1 MADEIKASPQSPGLA
16 TLARMLRAARSA
28 GDTVTIP
35 YLGGVG
41 TMMLGKAPEEVTEW
55 SYGNAPLHVPAMTRV
70 PQFKKDRAEQLAD
83 TLFAAQA
90 AAPVAR
96 MAPRAAREL
105 APAAGAIAM
114 RAAEVGG
121 VPVGGLGVIKHKG
134 GNWLAGS
141 VEKPIEMFKQG
152 YVPDYERWGEGAAG
166 VTDQAKGEA
175 AALNKW
181 LETKLAKYI
190 KNEMG
195 TPEDPIRALA
205 EKGITH
211 AEVPPINIRNAHL
224 DRRRIAVGFPAEGM
238 GVSPQAKAWEAL
250 ADDLIHNLP
259 AGERINVNAFG
270 EESAVRNLK
279 QNPWLAKVPP
289 ETMTYGVY
297 GRNLE
302 REAQFGHLIDE
313 LRNAVNPES
322 GLPAHLRWKYTDLD
336 KVTVPQAVQ
345 RVHDINTWRAEQK
358 LIADQARANNA
369 AAFLHKDYPDAPYKW
384 VELKLPEKTGNTVQ
398 ISKPAANLDEEIDMI
413 EEIGRPDFLAGAGN
427 EAMYNARVA
436 SEIAGRSGDEA
447 EKLLQDALKYEGETM
462 GHCVGGY
469 CPDVMS
475 GKSRIFSL
483 RNKKTG
489 EPHVTVEV
497 RPGLKIDRDPM
508 EFAQWLE
515 SPEGAKLL
523 EKHPTAVEDF
533 MIGEEEGLRS
543 VAPELFTKPSD
554 IVQIKGKANRAPK
567 EEYLPFVQD
576 FVRSGKWGDVGDLHN
591 TGLRATRDVWN
602 ALELEKIRAAGHEVP
617 EYLNHDEIKA
627 IGDKVWPGQW
637 GDTNYAEG
645 GLVDGATEYNPLEV
659 DYIYNNVMQNY
670 SEGGLVAYGY
680 RHGSNELKGKGYFG
694 ELPNRAGGVSTEL
707 SAEDDDLGDYPLIV
721 PSLTRSELESLLANE
736 RPSDSTYAK
745 ARAHARRRKAEGL
758 SPYAQ
763 KDELRLPR
771 PAGFAEGG
779 SVESAHLPYDEA
791 KISSLVNALREEL
804 NA

>member
-1 MADEIKASPQSPGLA
+1 MADELKASPQSPSLA
-16 TLARMLRAARSA
+16 WLAEKLRAARSA

-41 TMMLGKAPEEVTEW
+41 TMMLGKSPEEVTEW

-96 MAPRAAREL
+96 MAPRVAREL
-105 APAAGAIAM
+105 APAAGAMAM

-121 VPVGGLGVIKHKG
+121 MPVGGLGVIKHKG

-141 VEKPIEMFKQG
+141 VENAIQPLRKTVRDPEFMQRIAQEEVRG
-152 YVPDYERWGEGAAG
+152 LAPEGML
-166 VTDQAKGEA
+166 EA
-175 AALNKW
+175 THNQNVRAEAINKW

-205 EKGITH
+205 EKGVTH
-211 AEVPPINIRNAHL
+211 AEVAPIDTHGAHL
-224 DRRRIAVGFPAEGM
+224 DRRRVAVGFPAEGM
-238 GVSPQAKAWEAL
+238 GVSPQAKAWEAV

-259 AGERINVNAFG
+259 AGERINVNTFG
-270 EESAVRNLK
+270 EESALRNLK

-302 REAQFGHLIDE
+302 GEAQFGHLIDE

-322 GLPAHLRWKYTDLD
+322 GLPANLRWKYGDLE

-358 LIADQARANNA
+358 AAADLMRANNA
-369 AAFLHKDYPDAPYKW
+369 AAVLHKDYPDAPYKW
-384 VELKLPEKTGNTVQ
+384 VELKHQETDLPHGYSVQ
-398 ISKPAANLDEEIDMI
+398 EINGTPYLQNPQGQVVEYLEDANSARKVS
-413 EEIGRPDFLAGAGN
+413 GR
-427 EAMYNARVA
+427 
-436 SEIAGRSGDEA
+436 IALE
-447 EKLLQDALKYEGETM
+447 DALKYEGETM

-475 GKSRIFSL
+475 GASRIFSL

-489 EPHVTVEV
+489 EPHVTIET
-497 RPGLKIDRDPM
+497 RPGEITPLDLP
-508 EFAQWLE
+508 
-515 SPEGAKLL
+515 
-523 EKHPTAVEDF
+523 
-533 MIGEEEGLRS
+533 
-543 VAPELFTKPSD
+543 PELYDEYRRHMAQGISAHGGRPGSTEWVKHFHPEVAEQIIPPEQ

-567 EEYLPFVQD
+567 EEYLPYVQD
-576 FVRSGKWGDVGDLHN
+576 FVRSGKWSDVGDLENSGLMQVEGFKHGGMDPQIYEAVRNELGDYATMDDILN
-591 TGLRATRDVWN
+591 TAERLMG
-602 ALELEKIRAAGHEVP
+602 KKP
-617 EYLNHDEIKA
+617 E
-627 IGDKVWPGQW
+627 G
-637 GDTNYAEG
+637 YAQG

-659 DYIYNNVMQNY
+659 DYIYNNVIR
-670 SEGGLVAYGY
+670 GY
-680 RHGSNELKGKGYFG
+680 
-694 ELPNRAGGVSTEL
+694 
-707 SAEDDDLGDYPLIV
+707 
-721 PSLTRSELESLLANE
+721 
-736 RPSDSTYAK
+736 
-745 ARAHARRRKAEGL
+745 
-758 SPYAQ
+758 
-763 KDELRLPR
+763 
-771 PAGFAEGG
+771 AEGG
-779 SVESAHLPYDEA
+779 SVENTHLPYDEA

-804 NA
+804 HA

>member
-55 SYGNAPLHVPAMTRV
+55 SYGNAPLHVPQMTRI

-96 MAPRAAREL
+96 MAPAAAREL
-105 APAAGAIAM
+105 APAAGALAM

-121 VPVGGLGVIKHKG
+121 MPVGGLGVIKHKG

-141 VEKPIEMFKQG
+141 VEKPIEMLKQG

-181 LETKLAKYI
+181 LETKLSKYI

-205 EKGITH
+205 EKGVTH
-211 AEVPPINIRNAHL
+211 AEVAPIDTHSAHL

-238 GVSPQAKAWEAL
+238 GVSPQAKAWEAI

-259 AGERINVNAFG
+259 AGERINVNTFG
-270 EESAVRNLK
+270 EESALRNLK

-302 REAQFGHLIDE
+302 GEAQFGHLIDE

-345 RVHDINTWRAEQK
+345 RVAEINQWRAAQK
-358 LIADQARANNA
+358 IAADQARANNA
-369 AAFLHKDYPDAPYKW
+369 AAALHKDYPDAPYKW
-384 VELKLPEKTGNTVQ
+384 VELKAPETLEAPEGWKTYRSATGHYGVMDKEGK
-398 ISKPAANLDEEIDMI
+398 IIAGVPAMESPE
-413 EEIGRPDFLAGAGN
+413 
-427 EAMYNARVA
+427 EAMAAAINVK
-436 SEIAGRSGDEA
+436 GKEA
-447 EKLLQDALKYEGETM
+447 VLSDALKYEGDTM

-497 RPGLKIDRDPM
+497 KPPSKEYTDTDEVVQRFWETHGRDPVNKQELM
-508 EFAQWLE
+508 
-515 SPEGAKLL
+515 
-523 EKHPTAVEDF
+523 DF
-533 MIGEEEGLRS
+533 EGL
-543 VAPELFTKPSD
+543 APE
-554 IVQIKGKANRAPK
+554 IVQIKGKANRAPNP
-567 EEYLPFVQD
+567 EYLPFVQD
-576 FVRSGKWGDVGDLHN
+576 FVRSGKWSDVGDLHN

-617 EYLNHDEIKA
+617 EYLNRDEIKA
-627 IGDKVWPGQW
+627 LGDKVWPGQW

-670 SEGGLVAYGY
+670 SEGGLVSYGY

-736 RPSDSTYAK
+736 RPSDSTYDK